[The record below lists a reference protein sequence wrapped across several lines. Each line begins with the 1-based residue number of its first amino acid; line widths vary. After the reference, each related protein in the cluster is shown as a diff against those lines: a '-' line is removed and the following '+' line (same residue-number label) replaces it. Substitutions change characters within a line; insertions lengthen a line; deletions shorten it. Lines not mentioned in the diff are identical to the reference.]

1 MCLRACPNVIT
12 AQWLTCVPA
21 TFFISNICKINFI
34 PRTIFFHYFCFL
46 KFFFLVPAFAVF
58 HLLWLRLAF
67 LTSCAETN
75 LARTY
80 KFAHVCK
87 CMCVGEH
94 LIKHNN
100 KCNANIIE
108 FHRPCVIASRH
119 SGRSAGMFG
128 LSSSIHLYSHTL
140 PHIHTYAHN
149 VISVHW
155 ISAHGLIQLRI
166 NSRS

>member
-1 MCLRACPNVIT
+1 MCPPHSSF
-12 AQWLTCVPA
+12 LTFARLILFLAPSSFTISV
-21 TFFISNICKINFI
+21 FFN
-34 PRTIFFHYFCFL
+34 
-46 KFFFLVPAFAVF
+46 FFFLVPAFAVF

-108 FHRPCVIASRH
+108 YHRPSPCVIASRH